1 MSMWKGKTMILSLLL
16 ISSLVAVQVPAE
28 ASTIPI
34 VGGQTT
40 ILLDSDL
47 FSLLSG
53 ANISFSPEGSATLS
67 GLTLTL
73 PITGGT
79 VDTDTEEAILL
90 HLGSGLSFSRI
101 LGSLVFANFLVDVN
115 LGTETGGVTGDVSGR
130 VLDFSNVPLFTIGS
144 GYELFL
150 TPQAAFAFS
159 AFFGLPNLNGERF
172 GAITF
177 APTLVPEP
185 DTMILIGAGL
195 GLLALRKVLV
205 RS

>member
-1 MSMWKGKTMILSLLL
+1 MSILKGKTMILSLLL

-40 ILLDSDL
+40 ILLDGDL
-47 FSLLSG
+47 FSVLSG
-53 ANISFSPEGSATLS
+53 AGISLSPAGSATLS

-73 PITGGT
+73 PITGGS
-79 VDTDTEEAILL
+79 VDADTQEAIIQ

-101 LGSLVFANFLVDVN
+101 LGNLVFANFLVNVN
-115 LGTETGGVTGDVSGR
+115 LGTETGQVAGDVSGR
-130 VLDFSNVPLFTIGS
+130 VFDFSNVPLFTIGS

-150 TPQAAFAFS
+150 TRQAALALS
-159 AFFGLPNLNGERF
+159 TFFGIRSLAGERF
-172 GAITF
+172 GAATF
-177 APTLVPEP
+177 APALIPEP
-185 DTMILIGAGL
+185 DTMVLIGAGL
-195 GLLALRKVLV
+195 GLIALRKVLV